1 MTNIEKITV
10 NGTSYDVEDSVARN
24 ATEDIKANYANKSF
38 MQFRTNRS
46 LKQKLKQN
54 INEKKVDA
62 FLVN

>member
-1 MTNIEKITV
+1 MNIICFAFFVLSYIMMTTVGFKILHIQ
-10 NGTSYDVEDSVARN
+10 E
-24 ATEDIKANYANKSF
+24 ANYANKSF